1 MFKFN
6 KKVLGIAGVAG
17 GIVAVKAGMVLA
29 GTGGT
34 EFDNIQLML
43 TDWAQGALG
52 KTIAVGSLLIGLGV
66 GLMRQSIMGAVVG
79 VASSVALMY
88 GPDVVNGVLTALI

>member
-1 MFKFN
+1 MKLN
-6 KKVLGIAGVAG
+6 KGIFGVAAVAG
-17 GIVAVKAGMVLA
+17 GIVAAKAAMVFA

-52 KTIAVGSLLIGLGV
+52 KTVATGALLV
-66 GLMRQSIMGAVVG
+66 GLSVGLVRQSIMGAVTG
-79 VASSVALMY
+79 IASGIALMY
-88 GPDVVNGVLTALI
+88 GPDVISGVLTALI